1 MKQLLFLLVTL
12 ISLNLQAQI
21 SYCESNMTYTSGNY
35 YVYDVALGAGSN
47 NLDDGYS
54 MTPLYVYTTTLLD
67 TWEDSCFGGPCTH
80 TVYNEYNEDTITTC
94 ISYTLTDSF
103 DNVDTLEC
111 CITHYWDGNVWSI
124 ISDTEMNCENLG
136 ITVTSSSESSI
147 NMTSNAEFCMD
158 QSLGPFTYSWSA
170 YSTDGDF
177 IVWSSNEYLNTYL
190 DNNISLTDSIDI
202 CFGLTAANGDICEV
216 CDTLFYNGPINEWI
230 SINAENIAVD
240 LDCEDIELNISSS
253 NDYQIIMN
261 SNANE
266 TEGVFVYYWLVYDFF
281 DNIISSSSSIVLDQ
295 NMSYDSLNVC
305 ISIVDEYDENCDVC
319 ETIYWSGESW
329 SMDTNDIY
337 DVTDYLYT
345 ICDTLE
351 VISEVSTE
359 EWVILSTNLFFLD
372 YLNSNNLLDE
382 ISFNWESWGND
393 LVSESSSNIIFYA
406 PNSEEDYY
414 FILEI
419 LYDEN
424 GENSTILCQHPFLIN
439 WNPNNYMWQP
449 LSIQMN
455 QLPTSIDSYHN
466 ELQNKKLVKITD
478 VFGREVKEE
487 KNNLLFYT
495 YEDGSVIK
503 TYIIK

>member
-21 SYCESNMTYTSGNY
+21 NYCESNMTYTSGNY
-35 YVYDVALGAGSN
+35 YVYEVALGAGSN
-47 NLDDGYS
+47 NLNDGYS

-67 TWEDSCFGGPCTH
+67 SWEDSCFGGPCTH

-111 CITHYWDGNVWSI
+111 CITQYWDGNVWSI
-124 ISDTEMNCENLG
+124 IS
-136 ITVTSSSESSI
+136 
-147 NMTSNAEFCMD
+147 
-158 QSLGPFTYSWSA
+158 
-170 YSTDGDF
+170 
-177 IVWSSNEYLNTYL
+177 
-190 DNNISLTDSIDI
+190 
-202 CFGLTAANGDICEV
+202 
-216 CDTLFYNGPINEWI
+216 
-230 SINAENIAVD
+230 
-240 LDCEDIELNISSS
+240 
-253 NDYQIIMN
+253 
-261 SNANE
+261 
-266 TEGVFVYYWLVYDFF
+266 
-281 DNIISSSSSIVLDQ
+281 
-295 NMSYDSLNVC
+295 
-305 ISIVDEYDENCDVC
+305 
-319 ETIYWSGESW
+319 
-329 SMDTNDIY
+329 
-337 DVTDYLYT
+337 VTDYLYT

-382 ISFNWESWGND
+382 ISFNWQTWGND
-393 LVSESSSNIIFYA
+393 LVSESSSNITFYA
-406 PNSEEDYY
+406 PNSEDDYY

-487 KNNLLFYT
+487 KNNLLFYI
-495 YEDGSVIK
+495 YEDGSVNK
-503 TYIIK
+503 TYFIK